1 MGEKEQETRA
11 ARGENTDGSMSHL
24 PYNNHV
30 VVLSIW
36 SAKTGHQDYFARGL

>member
-1 MGEKEQETRA
+1 MGEKEQETKA

-24 PYNNHV
+24 PDDNHA

-36 SAKTGHQDYFARGL
+36 SAKTGHQDYFASDL